1 GRIQKYISRSLRKH
15 RLFFTMYIESERRET
30 MRHFLL
36 FIGGLVAGLILL
48 ANLGPLLLLGVSVW
62 LLYLIFKKFLNARST
77 GAKVGWV
84 ILGLV
89 ILSISLSNM
98 YALIAIVAGFIL
110 YWIYKNWNKEEDA
123 PISTIEH
130 NDDPF
135 TNFEYE
141 WRELTDKKI

>member
-1 GRIQKYISRSLRKH
+1 
-15 RLFFTMYIESERRET
+15 

>member
-1 GRIQKYISRSLRKH
+1 SLFSH
-15 RLFFTMYIESERRET
+15 VSLSYYLPPHILPSLPYTTLF
-30 MRHFLL
+30 
-36 FIGGLVAGLILL
+36 
-48 ANLGPLLLLGVSVW
+48 
-62 LLYLIFKKFLNARST
+62 RST